1 VCQRAGVCGFG
12 LVRACGSGRVCLLAA
27 EAMRGWMDGSRGWI
41 NNRVGGW
48 VGECVVAQHEL
59 CIWVF
64 LEFDTIMDMDM
75 GHELV

>member
-1 VCQRAGVCGFG
+1 
-12 LVRACGSGRVCLLAA
+12 
-27 EAMRGWMDGSRGWI
+27 MDGWI
-41 NNRVGGW
+41 EGLDKQPCRW

-64 LEFDTIMDMDM
+64 LEFDTIMDMDT